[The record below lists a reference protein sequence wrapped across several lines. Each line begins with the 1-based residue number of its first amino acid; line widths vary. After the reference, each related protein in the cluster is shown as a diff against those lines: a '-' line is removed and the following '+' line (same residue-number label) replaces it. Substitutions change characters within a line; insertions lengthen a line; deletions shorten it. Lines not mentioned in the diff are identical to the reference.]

1 MPFSPSYLFC
11 CGLMLIWRSARGI
24 KRRWLTLTGQNRHVL
39 PPTWD
44 QIMPELQVR
53 FTMANRIP
61 VQHQYLDDA
70 YPETK
75 PIHYSR
81 FKVNYFMK
89 RIRARSFVYYGQTLN
104 YMHEA
109 FTRFPLRD
117 KDIAIMGSNTPV
129 CEAMTLIYGGR
140 PTTIEY
146 NKLTT
151 NDARLTLMTVKEF
164 QEHPRQ
170 FDAAIS
176 ISSFEHD
183 GLGRYGDP
191 LNPDGDL
198 DTMKQMRKVV
208 KPGGLLF
215 LAVPVGRECLLW
227 NGGRCYGPIRF
238 PLLVAGWTNL
248 DVIGKLDIE
257 RDWTD
262 CHQPV
267 VVLRNDAN

>member
-1 MPFSPSYLFC
+1 M
-11 CGLMLIWRSARGI
+11 I
-24 KRRWLTLTGQNRHVL
+24 GQNRHVL

-44 QIMPELQVR
+44 QIAPELQTR

-61 VQHQYLDDA
+61 VQHRYLDDA

-89 RIRARSFVYYGQTLN
+89 RIRARSFVYYGQTLDF
-104 YMHEA
+104 MHEA

-117 KDIAIMGSNTPV
+117 KDVAIMGSRTPV
-129 CEAMTLIYGGR
+129 CEVMTLIYGGR

-151 NDARLTLMTVKEF
+151 NDQRLKLLTVSEF
-164 QEHPRQ
+164 QYHPRQ

-198 DTMKQMRKVV
+198 ATMASMKKVV
-208 KPGGLLF
+208 KPGGLLY
-215 LAVPVGRECLLW
+215 LAVPVGRDCLLW
-227 NGGRCYGPIRF
+227 NANRIYGSVRF
-238 PLLVAGWTNL
+238 PLLTAGWTTV
-248 DVIGKLDIE
+248 DVAGKLDFE
-257 RDWTD
+257 GDWSKENE
-262 CHQPV
+262 PV
-267 VVLRNDAN
+267 VILRND